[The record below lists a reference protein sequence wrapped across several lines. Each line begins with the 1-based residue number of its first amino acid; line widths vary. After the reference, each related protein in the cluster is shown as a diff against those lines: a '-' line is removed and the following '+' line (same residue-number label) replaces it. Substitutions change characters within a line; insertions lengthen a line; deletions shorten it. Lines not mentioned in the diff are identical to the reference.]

1 MRSLSLNPGFPMG
14 SKDIRNGGQVVKL
27 PDYGR
32 GGLSVPGYAGCTG
45 TRTRRRLYGHMGS
58 RASHLLLYQQ
68 SETTFLSMSASSY
81 FDVPESGGW
90 IPNIVRLFRSNLRG
104 SGAGRD

>member
-45 TRTRRRLYGHMGS
+45 TRTRRRLS
-58 RASHLLLYQQ
+58 VKV
-68 SETTFLSMSASSY
+68 
-81 FDVPESGGW
+81 D
-90 IPNIVRLFRSNLRG
+90 RLPYPRYRDPSN
-104 SGAGRD
+104 